1 MFLAWY
7 GIVPLPSQVDRTVS
21 SVSTPKVKL
30 RGVSRSFRSG
40 RVRVDALEAVDLEI
54 EAGEFVCL
62 LGESGCGKS
71 TLLHLIAGLDQP
83 TVGSIE
89 VDGSPID
96 GPGVGRSMVFQSPL
110 LFPWLSVR
118 QNISLGLS
126 IKGRLPKERANVDA
140 LMSLVGLE
148 SFASARPRELSGG
161 MAQRVALAR
170 ALAPGPEVLLLD
182 EPYSALDMVTRQ
194 RLQEELIRIWR
205 ERMTTT
211 VFVTHDID
219 EAVFL
224 GTKIVIMTPR
234 PGRIARVIRNPMIH
248 PRARSD
254 EQLSRLKQMI
264 SREFM
269 LLREEQIADGA
280 VTKQRKTQHV
290 H

>member
-1 MFLAWY
+1 M
-7 GIVPLPSQVDRTVS
+7 V
-21 SVSTPKVKL
+21 TPKVKL
-30 RGVSRSFRSG
+30 KGVGRTFRSG
-40 RVRVDALEAVDLEI
+40 RVRVEALDTIDLEI

-71 TLLHLIAGLDQP
+71 TLLHLIAGLDLP
-83 TVGSIE
+83 TAGSIE
-89 VDGSPID
+89 VDGTPID

-110 LFPWLSVR
+110 LFPWLNVR
-118 QNISLGLS
+118 QNISLGLA
-126 IKGRLPKERANVDA
+126 IKGRLAKERGSVDA

-148 SFASARPRELSGG
+148 SFAGARPRELSGG

-170 ALAPGPEVLLLD
+170 ALAPGPDVLLLD

-205 ERMTTT
+205 ERTTTT

-219 EAVFL
+219 EAAFL

-234 PGRIARVIRNPMIH
+234 PGRIARVIRNPMAH
-248 PRARSD
+248 PRDRSD

-264 SREFM
+264 SQEFII
-269 LLREEQIADGA
+269 LREERLAQSED
-280 VTKQRKTQHV
+280 TNQRQNHHV